1 MKLILLNDVKKLGK
15 KDEIIE
21 VKDGYGK
28 FLVQNKDAVIC
39 SSKSKEVLNKQQEKR
54 ELDEENLILECT
66 ELKKKLEKEKL
77 NFKVKIG
84 ENGKLFGS
92 VSSKQIHDELV
103 KKGYKIDKKKINIK
117 TDINAVGVYEV
128 DILLHKK
135 VTAKLKV
142 NVQSE

>member
-1 MKLILLNDVKKLGK
+1 M
-15 KDEIIE
+15 
-21 VKDGYGK
+21 
-28 FLVQNKDAVIC
+28 
-39 SSKSKEVLNKQQEKR
+39 
-54 ELDEENLILECT
+54 ECT